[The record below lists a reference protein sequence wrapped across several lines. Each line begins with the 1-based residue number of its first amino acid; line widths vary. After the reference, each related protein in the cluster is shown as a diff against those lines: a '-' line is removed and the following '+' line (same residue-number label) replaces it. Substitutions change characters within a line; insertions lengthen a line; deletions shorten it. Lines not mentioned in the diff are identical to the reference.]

1 MKLLILLA
9 FISLSFSQEKLFH
22 LMGTY
27 ALIELPEG
35 KEYQAYRYMRSLE
48 EKLSDYMENSEI
60 LRINKSAGLGCE
72 KASEETLEVIKKALE
87 ISKKTYGFFDI
98 TVGAYTINYRRKG
111 LIGEEEAKRLIDYRK
126 VKVEDDRVCLLEK
139 GMAIDLGGIGKGY
152 AVQKVYER
160 FKTPW
165 GFISIAGDL
174 RVWGHK
180 RLLAIFNPIN
190 NSLLAEGYNS
200 KDLCLSTGGNYLRK
214 HIIGKEN
221 SLLQATVAYHD
232 CTITDA
238 LETALL
244 AMDDESR
251 ERFIRENPHIGVFLL
266 FKDGSLFINRA
277 FMEYFESLKI
287 YPASP

>member
-1 MKLLILLA
+1 MKFLILLILL
-9 FISLSFSQEKLFH
+9 SLSFSQEKLFY

-27 ALIELPEG
+27 ALIELPGG
-35 KEYQAYRYMRSLE
+35 KEYQAYRYMKNLE
-48 EKLSDYMENSEI
+48 EKFSDYMEDSEVS
-60 LRINKSAGLGCE
+60 RINGSAGVGCE
-72 KASEETLEVIKKALE
+72 KVSEETLEVIKKALE
-87 ISKKTYGFFDI
+87 ISKRTYGFFDI
-98 TVGAYTINYRRKG
+98 TVGAYTINYKRKG
-111 LIGEEEAKRLIDYRK
+111 LIGEEEARRLIDYRK
-126 VKVEDDRVCLLEK
+126 VKVEGDRICLLEK

-152 AVQKVYER
+152 AVQKAYER
-160 FKTPW
+160 LKTPW

-190 NSLLAEGYNS
+190 NTLLAEGYNS

-244 AMDDESR
+244 AMEDESR
-251 ERFIRENPHIGVFLL
+251 ERFIKENPHIGVFLL

>member
-1 MKLLILLA
+1 MKLLILLTLL
-9 FISLSFSQEKLFH
+9 SLSFSQERLFY

-35 KEYQAYRYMRSLE
+35 KEYQAYRYMKSLE
-48 EKLSDYMENSEI
+48 EKLSDYMEDSEVS
-60 LRINKSAGLGCE
+60 RINGSAGVGCE
-72 KASEETLEVIKKALE
+72 KASEETLEVVQKALE
-87 ISKKTYGFFDI
+87 ISKRTYGFFDI
-98 TVGAYTINYRRKG
+98 TVGAYTINYKRKG
-111 LIGEEEAKRLIDYRK
+111 LIGEEEARRLIDYRK
-126 VKVEDDRVCLLEK
+126 VKVEGDRICLLEK

-152 AVQKVYER
+152 AVQKAYER
-160 FKTPW
+160 LKTPW

-190 NSLLAEGYNS
+190 NTLLAEGYNS

-244 AMDDESR
+244 AMEDESR
-251 ERFIRENPHIGVFLL
+251 ERFIKENPHIGVFLL

>member
-1 MKLLILLA
+1 MKFLILLILL
-9 FISLSFSQEKLFH
+9 SLSFSQEKLFY

-27 ALIELPEG
+27 ALIELPGG
-35 KEYQAYRYMRSLE
+35 KEYQAYRYMKNLE
-48 EKLSDYMENSEI
+48 EKLSDYMEDSEVS
-60 LRINKSAGLGCE
+60 RINKSAGVGCE
-72 KASEETLEVIKKALE
+72 KASEETLEVVQKALE
-87 ISKKTYGFFDI
+87 ISKRTYGFFDI
-98 TVGAYTINYRRKG
+98 TVGAYTINYKRKG
-111 LIGEEEAKRLIDYRK
+111 LIGEEEARRLIDYRK
-126 VKVEDDRVCLLEK
+126 VKVEGDRICLLEK

-152 AVQKVYER
+152 AVQKAYER

-190 NSLLAEGYNS
+190 NTLLAEGYNS
-200 KDLCLSTGGNYLRK
+200 KDLCLSTGGNYLRR
-214 HIIGKEN
+214 HIIGKGN

-244 AMDDESR
+244 AMEDESR
-251 ERFIRENPHIGVFLL
+251 ERFIKENPHIGVFLL

>member
-1 MKLLILLA
+1 
-9 FISLSFSQEKLFH
+9 
-22 LMGTY
+22 
-27 ALIELPEG
+27 
-35 KEYQAYRYMRSLE
+35 
-48 EKLSDYMENSEI
+48 
-60 LRINKSAGLGCE
+60 
-72 KASEETLEVIKKALE
+72 
-87 ISKKTYGFFDI
+87 
-98 TVGAYTINYRRKG
+98 
-111 LIGEEEAKRLIDYRK
+111 
-126 VKVEDDRVCLLEK
+126 
-139 GMAIDLGGIGKGY
+139 MAIDLGGIGKGY
-152 AVQKVYER
+152 AVQKAYER
-160 FKTPW
+160 LKTPW

-190 NSLLAEGYNS
+190 NTLLAEGYNS

-244 AMDDESR
+244 AMEDESR
-251 ERFIRENPHIGVFLL
+251 ERFIKENPHIGVFLL

>member
-1 MKLLILLA
+1 
-9 FISLSFSQEKLFH
+9 
-22 LMGTY
+22 MGTY
-27 ALIELPEG
+27 ALIELPGG
-35 KEYQAYRYMRSLE
+35 KEYQAYRYMKNLE
-48 EKLSDYMENSEI
+48 EKLSDYMEDSEVS
-60 LRINKSAGLGCE
+60 RINKSAGVGCE
-72 KASEETLEVIKKALE
+72 KVSEETLEVIKKALE
-87 ISKKTYGFFDI
+87 ISKRTYGFFDI
-98 TVGAYTINYRRKG
+98 TVGAYTINYKRKG
-111 LIGEEEAKRLIDYRK
+111 LIGEEEARRLIDYRK
-126 VKVEDDRVCLLEK
+126 VKVEGDRICLLEK

-152 AVQKVYER
+152 AVQKAYER
-160 FKTPW
+160 LKTPW

-190 NSLLAEGYNS
+190 NTLLAEGYNS

-244 AMDDESR
+244 AMEDESR
-251 ERFIRENPHIGVFLL
+251 ERFIKENPHIGVFLL

>member
-1 MKLLILLA
+1 MKFLILLILL
-9 FISLSFSQEKLFH
+9 SLSFSQEKLFY

-27 ALIELPEG
+27 ALIELPGG
-35 KEYQAYRYMRSLE
+35 KEYQAYRYMKNLE
-48 EKLSDYMENSEI
+48 EKLSDYMEDSEVS
-60 LRINKSAGLGCE
+60 RINGSAGVGCE
-72 KASEETLEVIKKALE
+72 KVSEETLEVIKKALE
-87 ISKKTYGFFDI
+87 ISKRTYGFFDI
-98 TVGAYTINYRRKG
+98 TVGAYTINYKRKG
-111 LIGEEEAKRLIDYRK
+111 LIGEEEARRLIDYRK
-126 VKVEDDRVCLLEK
+126 VKVEGDRICLLEK

-152 AVQKVYER
+152 AVQKAYER

-190 NSLLAEGYNS
+190 NTLLAEGYNS

-244 AMDDESR
+244 AMEDESR
-251 ERFIRENPHIGVFLL
+251 ERFIKENPHIGVFLL

>member
-1 MKLLILLA
+1 MKFLILLILL
-9 FISLSFSQEKLFH
+9 SLSFSQEKLFY

-27 ALIELPEG
+27 ALIELPGG
-35 KEYQAYRYMRSLE
+35 KEYQAYRYMKNLE
-48 EKLSDYMENSEI
+48 EKLSDYMEDSEVS
-60 LRINKSAGLGCE
+60 RINGSAGVGCE
-72 KASEETLEVIKKALE
+72 KVSEETLEVIKKALE
-87 ISKKTYGFFDI
+87 ISKRTYGFFDI
-98 TVGAYTINYRRKG
+98 TVGAYTINYKRKG
-111 LIGEEEAKRLIDYRK
+111 LIGEEEARRLIDYRK
-126 VKVEDDRVCLLEK
+126 VKVEGDRICLLEK

-152 AVQKVYER
+152 AVQKAYER
-160 FKTPW
+160 LKTPW

-190 NSLLAEGYNS
+190 NTLLAEGYNS

-244 AMDDESR
+244 AMEDESR
-251 ERFIRENPHIGVFLL
+251 ERFIKENPHIGVFLL

>member
-266 FKDGSLFINRA
+266 FKDGSFFINRA

>member
-1 MKLLILLA
+1 VKLLILLTLL
-9 FISLSFSQEKLFH
+9 SLSFSQERLFY

-35 KEYQAYRYMRSLE
+35 KEYQAFRYMKSLE
-48 EKLSDYMENSEI
+48 EKLSDYMEDSEVS
-60 LRINKSAGLGCE
+60 RINKSAGVGCE
-72 KASEETLEVIKKALE
+72 KASEETLEVVQKALE
-87 ISKKTYGFFDI
+87 ISKRTYGFFDI
-98 TVGAYTINYRRKG
+98 MVGAYTINYKRKG
-111 LIGEEEAKRLIDYRK
+111 LIGEEEAKRLIDYKK
-126 VKVEDDRVCLLEK
+126 VSIEGAKVCLLEK

-152 AVQKVYER
+152 AVQKAYER
-160 FKTPW
+160 LKTPW

-190 NSLLAEGYNS
+190 NTLLAEGYNS

-244 AMDDESR
+244 AMEDESR
-251 ERFIRENPHIGVFLL
+251 ERFIKENPHIGVFLL